1 MHAFY
6 CEVNQSRMCSSSIIS
21 QARKLSTVS
30 SNRLLC
36 INSLYY
42 YATLLLSSVIEC
54 GKHIILSAECKHVLA
69 IANDDNIII
78 FTESRLTISP
88 HGLMW
93 VCPGAQ
99 LDVTCSTDRSFLN
112 WSVTIP
118 PSANDSGEAINTRSR
133 LFSSSTQVV
142 GSLMFEMKQFNISI
156 TSTED
161 PFSSVLSYT
170 NVTADLNGTVINCS
184 DKGNSTAESDS
195 SMVIVHITTADLGRF
210 TWTTIIM
217 SKLIFTYYVH
227 TQSISIL

>member
-1 MHAFY
+1 
-6 CEVNQSRMCSSSIIS
+6 MCSSSIIC

-42 YATLLLSSVIEC
+42 YAIILLSLIEC
-54 GKHIILSAECKHVLA
+54 GKHIILSAECKRTLA
-69 IANDDNIII
+69 IASDDNINI
-78 FTESRLTISP
+78 FAESRLTLSP
-88 HGLMW
+88 HGVMW

-99 LDVTCSTDRSFLN
+99 LEVTCSTDRRFLN
-112 WSVTIP
+112 WTVTIP
-118 PSANDSGEAINTRSR
+118 PSASDSGEAVTRDQLLSPSNKS
-133 LFSSSTQVV
+133 LITPLVV
-142 GSLMFEMKQFNISI
+142 EMKAFNMSI
-156 TSTED
+156 TSTMD
-161 PFSSVLSYT
+161 PFSSVLSYI
-170 NVTADLNGTVINCS
+170 NATADLNGTVIICS
-184 DKGNSTAESDS
+184 DKGNSAAESNS

>member
-1 MHAFY
+1 
-6 CEVNQSRMCSSSIIS
+6 MCSSSIIS

-42 YATLLLSSVIEC
+42 YATILLSLIEC

-69 IANDDNIII
+69 IASDDNINNI
-78 FTESRLTISP
+78 FAESRLTLSP
-88 HGLMW
+88 RGVMW

-118 PSANDSGEAINTRSR
+118 PSASDSGKAVTRSR
-133 LFSSSTQVV
+133 LSSSSTKAAEPP
-142 GSLMFEMKQFNISI
+142 LMVEMKAFNISI
-156 TSTED
+156 TSTVD

-170 NVTADLNGTVINCS
+170 NATADLNGTVINCS
-184 DKGNSTAESDS
+184 LIDSGNSTAESNS
-195 SMVIVHITTADLGRF
+195 SMVIVHITTPDLGRF
-210 TWTTIIM
+210 TLGNNNNV
-217 SKLIFTYYVH
+217 KLIFTYYVH

>member
-1 MHAFY
+1 MDPFY

-30 SNRLLC
+30 LNRLLC

-42 YATLLLSSVIEC
+42 YATILLSSVIEC
-54 GKHIILSAECKHVLA
+54 GKHIILSAECKHVSA
-69 IANDDNIII
+69 IASDDNINNI
-78 FTESRLTISP
+78 FAESRLTLSP
-88 HGLMW
+88 RGVMW

-99 LDVTCSTDRSFLN
+99 LDVTCSTDRSFLR
-112 WSVTIP
+112 WTVTLP
-118 PSANDSGEAINTRSR
+118 PSASDSGEAVTRSR
-133 LFSSSTQVV
+133 LVSNSTQAT
-142 GSLMFEMKQFNISI
+142 GPFTLEMKQFNISI
-156 TSTED
+156 TSTVD

-170 NVTADLNGTVINCS
+170 NATADLNGTVINCS
-184 DKGNSTAESDS
+184 YLGYSPAESDS

>member
-1 MHAFY
+1 
-6 CEVNQSRMCSSSIIS
+6 MCSSSIIS

-36 INSLYY
+36 IKSLYY
-42 YATLLLSSVIEC
+42 YATILLSSVIEC
-54 GKHIILSAECKHVLA
+54 GKHIILSAECKRVST
-69 IANDDNIII
+69 IASDDNINNI
-78 FTESRLTISP
+78 FAESRLTLSP
-88 HGLMW
+88 RGVMW

-99 LDVTCSTDRSFLN
+99 LAVTCSTDRSFLS
-112 WSVTIP
+112 WTVTIP
-118 PSANDSGEAINTRSR
+118 PSASDSGEAANKSR
-133 LFSSSTQVV
+133 LYSSSTQAYAIEPLVV
-142 GSLMFEMKQFNISI
+142 EMKQFNISI

-170 NVTADLNGTVINCS
+170 NATADLNGTVINCS
-184 DKGNSTAESDS
+184 DKGNSTAESHS

>member
-1 MHAFY
+1 
-6 CEVNQSRMCSSSIIS
+6 MCSSSIIS

-42 YATLLLSSVIEC
+42 YATILLSLIEC
-54 GKHIILSAECKHVLA
+54 GKHIILSVECKRISA
-69 IANDDNIII
+69 IASDDNININNI
-78 FTESRLTISP
+78 FAESRLTLSP
-88 HGLMW
+88 RGVMW

-99 LDVTCSTDRSFLN
+99 LDVTCSTDRRFLT

-118 PSANDSGEAINTRSR
+118 PSASDSGEAVTRSR
-133 LFSSSTQVV
+133 LYSSNTQAVV
-142 GSLMFEMKQFNISI
+142 PPLMVIMKTFNISI
-156 TSTED
+156 TSTVD
-161 PFSSVLSYT
+161 SFSSVLSYT
-170 NVTADLNGTVINCS
+170 NATADLNGTVINCS
-184 DKGNSTAESDS
+184 DSSNVKAESNS